1 MTRLLVRR
9 KNSQLHFRII
19 ILFTLL
25 FSVFITSCIKSPEKI
40 GAEIMPENSKIKVA
54 WTDTSTVYA
63 YSTLVDSIRTDEVVY
78 NYLGS
83 IVDPVFGSTI
93 AGFYTE
99 FLLSSVAGEQDPFGP
114 NPQLDSLVLQLAY
127 RGYYGDTNT
136 TLVVHAYEMQEL
148 MNIEDEYY
156 SNHIFQ
162 TGAEDYMN
170 YSFLPHPNDSTQV
183 IDTVAG
189 DTNMYG
195 AVQRFDLSSFNPGL
209 GMKLL
214 SADSLQMSSSTDF
227 RNFFN
232 GLFVITEPIS
242 SDGSLLRFDL
252 TDAKSGLIIYYSNDT
267 ADSLAYGYTI
277 SSFTPRVNRYEH
289 NYLNADAEFKSQV
302 IDGDTALGQTKF
314 YAQGL
319 AGVRS
324 VIKFPYLREWSR
336 LGNYGINE
344 AKLIFSGFEAEPY
357 LGEPY
362 ALLLVKAKEDGT
374 GEILEDQWEGESFF
388 GGTYNSGSREYVFRI
403 TNHLQ
408 NLIADS
414 SLTDYGLYMYVNSGS
429 INPRRMIFNGNLP
442 SSDTVSPFR
451 LEMVVSDLNDH

>member
-1 MTRLLVRR
+1 MTRLLVRS
-9 KNSQLHFRII
+9 KNNQLHFHII
-19 ILFTLL
+19 ILLTLL

-54 WTDTSTVYA
+54 WTDTTTVYA
-63 YSTLVDSIRTDEVVY
+63 YSTVVDSIRSDELVY

-99 FLLSSVAGEQDPFGP
+99 FLLSSISGEKDPFGP

-136 TLVVHAYEMQEL
+136 SLIAHAYEMREL

-170 YSFLPHPNDSTQV
+170 YSFLPRPNDSTQV
-183 IDTVAG
+183 IDSVAG

-209 GMKLL
+209 GAKLL
-214 SADSLQMSSSTDF
+214 AADSLQMSSSTEF
-227 RNFFN
+227 RNYFN
-232 GLFVITEPIS
+232 GLFIITEPIS

-252 TDAKSGLIIYYSNDT
+252 ADAKSGLIIYYSNDT

-277 SSFTPRVNRYEH
+277 SSFTPRVSRYEH
-289 NYLNADAEFKSQV
+289 NYFNADAEFKNQV
-302 IDGDTALGQTKF
+302 INGDTSLGTNKF

-324 VIKFPYLREWSR
+324 EIKFPYLREWSR

-344 AKLIFSGFEAEPY
+344 AKLIFSGFEEEPY
-357 LGEPY
+357 NGEPY
-362 ALLLVKAKEDGT
+362 TLLLLKTKADGT
-374 GEILEDQWEGESFF
+374 GDLLEDQWEGENFF
-388 GGTYNSGSREYVFRI
+388 GGTYDSARREYVFRI

-408 NLIADS
+408 ELIADS
-414 SLTDYGLYMYVNSGS
+414 SIIDYGLYMYVVSGS
-429 INPRRMIFNGNLP
+429 INPQRMIFNGNTPLND
-442 SSDTVSPFR
+442 SVKPFR
-451 LEMVVSDLNDH
+451 LEMVISDLNDH